1 MGLDAPLYG
10 PRRIAR
16 KSQLVGILERL
27 CEALELSATQ
37 YEVAKKRYEG
47 VGKWLAAADDPLL
60 RTLSI
65 YLQGSTA
72 LGTTVKPIGRNE
84 HDVDLVGHVAGG
96 GGTPPRIL
104 KKLIGD
110 RLRENGYYRPLLEE
124 MPRCWR
130 LNYANEFHQDITPSV
145 PNPLCANGGELVPDK
160 TLREW
165 IPSNPK
171 GYRRLFEQRAAM
183 QPRMRLA
190 KSTVF
195 RGDARADIEPYPSVG
210 GFKGI
215 LRRTVQIGKRHR
227 DVYFDTLDP
236 ALVPISVILT
246 TLAAR
251 SYEYCATHFIY
262 DTELDLLCDIVRHMP
277 DSIETQ
283 VIGGHPLWF
292 IWNETTGGEN
302 FAEKWN
308 RDPHRAEAFFAWH
321 RQALRDLEMLAAT
334 EGLDQL
340 SKTLRGVFG
349 QAPVAKAMDSL
360 TNEVSGARSDGRI
373 GVAPGVGLTVGAP
386 RETAVRPN
394 TFFGAPMKPCDTTA
408 RVR

>member
-1 MGLDAPLYG
+1 MGFDAPHSP
-10 PRRIAR
+10 PRLIAR
-16 KSQLVGILERL
+16 KVQLVGVLERL
-27 CEALELSATQ
+27 CEALELTPTQ
-37 YEVAKKRYEG
+37 FELAKQRYEAAG
-47 VGKWLAAADDPLL
+47 AWLAASPDPWL

-72 LGTTVKPIGRNE
+72 LGTTVKPLRRNE

-96 GGTPPRIL
+96 GGVPPEIL
-104 KKLIGD
+104 KKLIGN
-110 RLRENGYYRPLLEE
+110 RLRENGYYRPLLQE

-165 IPSNPK
+165 MPSNPK

-183 QPRMRLA
+183 QPRMRMA
-190 KSTVF
+190 RSTVF
-195 RGDARADIEPYPSVG
+195 RGDARADIEPYPSVE
-210 GFKGI
+210 GFKSI
-215 LRRTVQIGKRHR
+215 LRRAVQIGKRHR
-227 DVYFDTLDP
+227 DVYFDTVDP

-251 SYEYCATHFIY
+251 SYEYCVTHFIY

-277 DSIETQ
+277 DTIETH
-283 VIGGHPLWF
+283 VIRGRPVWF
-292 IWNETTGGEN
+292 IWNETTSGEN

-308 RDPHRAEAFFAWH
+308 SDPHRAEAFFAWH
-321 RQALRDLEMLAAT
+321 RQALSDLEMLAAT

-340 SKTLRGVFG
+340 RKTLRGVFG
-349 QAPVAKAMDSL
+349 QAPVAKAVESL
-360 TNEVSGARSDGRI
+360 TDEVSGARRNGSI
-373 GVAPGVGLTVGAP
+373 GVAPGVGLTIGAP
-386 RETAVRPN
+386 RATAVRPN
-394 TFFGAPMKPCDTTA
+394 TFFGAPVKPCDTTV